1 MQKKQDEKECRAAEN
16 RAAIQARAEA
26 RAEAQAAAVAN
37 RQAAAEAKREAKI
50 KKKVEETI
58 ERDLIRPLEKAYD
71 QVVKREVQALL
82 TSIKHTLCLDKKK
95 VAAAAKALALKD
107 KRDRD
112 INMLAETLG
121 VSIETARAAAHGDF
135 VVDREHDADMAWT
148 SAPITPRTA
157 DETLAQLAK
166 TPALPALPMTPGA
179 VDSNL
184 FVGAVCGRVCER
196 VFVQP
201 YLNEA
206 ALARDNLEW
215 LASYLHPDAFVD
227 QAAILLESVED
238 LEVPSREERFERRFG
253 ALLRFCLESYER
265 LGRSLELVPSGHG
278 ANALYGFLRARW
290 LRTLAAEAWL
300 EAVPA
305 TDRQPCLGRDRR
317 FSVFKMI
324 EEEAHREWLLT
335 AYPAEAALSW
345 TVAEDA
351 EKQLRSLPA
360 AAHQNLAYV
369 VGWAFNGVSKN
380 CRALAKGSET
390 ERLLE
395 VGISLARYDA
405 AAQGSFQREPAPLQR
420 IEVSR
425 NLLSS
430 AA

>member
-1 MQKKQDEKECRAAEN
+1 M
-16 RAAIQARAEA
+16 
-26 RAEAQAAAVAN
+26 
-37 RQAAAEAKREAKI
+37 
-50 KKKVEETI
+50 EETI
-58 ERDLIRPLEKAYD
+58 ERDLIRPLEKAYN

-82 TSIKHTLCLDKKK
+82 TSMKHTLCLDKKK
-95 VAAAAKALALKD
+95 VAVVAKALALKD

-148 SAPITPRTA
+148 SAPITPHTA

-201 YLNEA
+201 YLNEV

-253 ALLRFCLESYER
+253 ALLRFCLESRVER
-265 LGRSLELVPSGHG
+265 P
-278 ANALYGFLRARW
+278 FDRW
-290 LRTLAAEAWL
+290 YNR
-300 EAVPA
+300 
-305 TDRQPCLGRDRR
+305 
-317 FSVFKMI
+317 
-324 EEEAHREWLLT
+324 LLILLLIFVL
-335 AYPAEAALSW
+335 PLHVRALSKW
-345 TVAEDA
+345 RHVLSGA
-351 EKQLRSLPA
+351 
-360 AAHQNLAYV
+360 
-369 VGWAFNGVSKN
+369 
-380 CRALAKGSET
+380 RAS
-390 ERLLE
+390 
-395 VGISLARYDA
+395 V
-405 AAQGSFQREPAPLQR
+405 
-420 IEVSR
+420 
-425 NLLSS
+425 
-430 AA
+430 